1 MSYITDILT
10 DPGGR
15 KTNQD
20 YSGFQES
27 EPFACWV
34 VADGLGGHRGGE
46 SASRLAVKIILS
58 EFMRQPEMSTQSL
71 TGYFKAAQDAILRE
85 QQIDPLLCSMRTAL
99 VLLITSPEGAMWAH
113 VGDCR
118 LYHFHGGRIVFQTKD
133 HSVPQ
138 VMVDAGDI
146 KPQEIRNH
154 EDRNRLLRTL
164 GHENDLR
171 PTVERSA
178 HPVRPGDAFL
188 LCTDGFWE
196 YVLET
201 EMAVDLA
208 RAREPAS
215 WLNLMTKRL
224 LARVGNDYDNYT
236 AIAIFKT
243 PGDFS

>member
-1 MSYITDILT
+1 MSYLTAILT

-15 KTNQD
+15 KKNQD

-27 EPFACWV
+27 EPFFCWV
-34 VADGLGGHRGGE
+34 VADGLGGHYGGE
-46 SASRLAVKIILS
+46 SASRLAVETILS
-58 EFMRQPEMSTQSL
+58 EFLRQPEMSTQAL
-71 TGYFKAAQDAILRE
+71 TDYFKAAQGAIHRE
-85 QQIDPLLCSMRTAL
+85 QKIDPFLCSMRTTL

-118 LYHFHGGRIVFQTKD
+118 LYHFQGGRIIFQTKD

-138 VMVDAGDI
+138 VMADAGDI

-164 GHENDLR
+164 GHENDLK
-171 PTVERSA
+171 PTVEKRV

-201 EMAVDLA
+201 EMGVDLA
-208 RAREPAS
+208 KAVDPAA
-215 WLNLMTKRL
+215 WLNLMEKRL
-224 LARVGNDYDNYT
+224 LTRVENDYDNYSVIT
-236 AIAIFKT
+236 IFRT